1 MNCLTPKRDTK
12 YIIILVLSWSTQ
24 PIYKSFMLME
34 VDEGSRLN
42 YITDVKV
49 DLSKLRRFFGNFDI
63 NNIQKE
69 VCIQMRVE
77 GTMVV
82 LHKNG
87 TPVKDTSNT
96 WGKRYWEYLLNM
108 GLVFLRKIF
117 VGYFLWILQFLKTK
131 NAYLSLN

>member
-1 MNCLTPKRDTK
+1 
-12 YIIILVLSWSTQ
+12 
-24 PIYKSFMLME
+24 ME

-69 VCIQMRVE
+69 VCIQMGVE

-96 WGKRYWEYLLNM
+96 
-108 GLVFLRKIF
+108 
-117 VGYFLWILQFLKTK
+117 
-131 NAYLSLN
+131 

>member
-1 MNCLTPKRDTK
+1 
-12 YIIILVLSWSTQ
+12 
-24 PIYKSFMLME
+24 ME

-69 VCIQMRVE
+69 VFIQMRVE

-96 WGKRYWEYLLNM
+96 
-108 GLVFLRKIF
+108 
-117 VGYFLWILQFLKTK
+117 
-131 NAYLSLN
+131 

>member
-1 MNCLTPKRDTK
+1 
-12 YIIILVLSWSTQ
+12 
-24 PIYKSFMLME
+24 MLME

-96 WGKRYWEYLLNM
+96 
-108 GLVFLRKIF
+108 
-117 VGYFLWILQFLKTK
+117 
-131 NAYLSLN
+131 

>member
-1 MNCLTPKRDTK
+1 
-12 YIIILVLSWSTQ
+12 
-24 PIYKSFMLME
+24 ME

-49 DLSKLRRFFGNFDI
+49 NLSKLRRFFGNFDI

-96 WGKRYWEYLLNM
+96 
-108 GLVFLRKIF
+108 
-117 VGYFLWILQFLKTK
+117 
-131 NAYLSLN
+131 

>member
-1 MNCLTPKRDTK
+1 
-12 YIIILVLSWSTQ
+12 
-24 PIYKSFMLME
+24 ME

-96 WGKRYWEYLLNM
+96 
-108 GLVFLRKIF
+108 
-117 VGYFLWILQFLKTK
+117 
-131 NAYLSLN
+131 